1 MKFTTKSRY
10 ALNALIELHLMEID
24 GPVKVS
30 KIADMQSIEISYLEQ
45 LFRKLRIAGLIE
57 STRGR
62 NGGYFFAKEPSKI
75 SVKDIMIAVEE
86 DLDATSCSGASDCSD
101 GKKCRT
107 HTLWA
112 SLNTVVVNYLE
123 KITLD
128 TLVESRDDHYIN
140 VVNLR

>member
-1 MKFTTKSRY
+1 M
-10 ALNALIELHLMEID
+10 NALIELYSMEVD
-24 GPVKVS
+24 GPVKIS
-30 KIADMQSIEISYLEQ
+30 KIADMQSIEITYLEQ
-45 LFRKLRIAGLIE
+45 LFRKLRIAGLID

-62 NGGYFFAKEPSKI
+62 NGGYFFAIDPSKI

-128 TLVESRDDHYIN
+128 TLVESHDDHYIN